1 MNLDQIF
8 YSLILIGIL
17 LLAGKII
24 RRRYQIFQDIFIP
37 ASIIAGFLG
46 LLLGGQVLGY
56 LAEKLIKK
64 EHWVHDGLFP
74 EHILQVWSGLPGLLI
89 SVVFAALFIGKKIP
103 SMKAIWKKAGPM
115 VAHGQTLAWGQY
127 VIGLSLALLF
137 LTPVWGMSPLSG
149 ALIEISF
156 EGGHGTAAGLAD
168 TFREL
173 GFADGADLAL
183 ALATIGVVM
192 GTLLGIMLINWGVR
206 SGRIDPPGKA
216 NSQEMEELAEHD
228 EREIQPMDV
237 DKFSAM
243 TEPLSL
249 HLALIGLAIGLGWAL
264 HQGLM
269 LVENLAIG
277 KNEFELMRH
286 VPLFPLAM
294 IGGVFL
300 QVFLDRIGYSKYID
314 RKLINRI
321 SGAALDI
328 LIVAALATLSVR
340 TIGQNIVPFS
350 ILAIAGITWNLIGFL
365 VLAPL
370 MFPRDWFAKGMGNFG
385 QCMGM
390 TVIGL
395 LLMRIVDPDNR
406 TGAMES
412 FGYKQLLFEPVVGGG
427 LFTAASL
434 PLIYQFG
441 PLPVLIFTSTIALGW
456 LIFGLVYFRPE
467 RPKKEVE
474 NGEVLNQEEMK

>member
-1 MNLDQIF
+1 MTLDQIF
-8 YSLILIGIL
+8 YALIIIGIL
-17 LLAGKII
+17 LLAGKIT
-24 RRRYQIFQDIFIP
+24 RRRCKIFQKLFIP
-37 ASIIAGFLG
+37 ASIIGGFLG
-46 LLLGGQVLGY
+46 LFLGGQVLGNI
-56 LAEKLIKK
+56 ADMFIKE
-64 EHWVHDGLFP
+64 EHWIKHGLFP
-74 EHILQVWSGLPGLLI
+74 EQVLQVWSGLPGLLI
-89 SVVFAALFIGKKIP
+89 SVVFAALFIGKTIP
-103 SMKAIWKKAGPM
+103 HVKTIWHKAGPM

-127 VIGLSLALLF
+127 VLGISLALF
-137 LTPVWGMSPLSG
+137 LLSPVWNLSPLSG

-183 ALATIGVVM
+183 ALATVGVVM
-192 GTLLGIMLINWGVR
+192 GTLLGIVLINWGVHT
-206 SGRIDPPGKA
+206 GRIDSPGKT
-216 NSQEMEELAEHD
+216 SHEDMEEIAEHD
-228 EREIQPMDV
+228 QREIQPD
-237 DKFSAM
+237 DAEKFSAM

-249 HLALIGLAIGLGWAL
+249 HLALVGLAIGLGWII

-269 LVENLAIG
+269 FVENLAIG
-277 KNEFELMRH
+277 EREFELMRH

-294 IGGVFL
+294 IGGVLL
-300 QVFLDRIGYSKYID
+300 QIFLDRVGYSKYID
-314 RKLINRI
+314 RELINRV

-328 LIVAALATLSVR
+328 LIVAALATLSLKA
-340 TIGQNIVPFS
+340 IGQNIIPFV
-350 ILAIAGITWNLIGFL
+350 ILAGAGIAWNLAGFL
-365 VLAPL
+365 VLAPI
-370 MFPRDWFAKGMGNFG
+370 MFPKDWFAKGMGNFG

-441 PLPVLIFTSTIALGW
+441 PFPVLIFTSIMTLGW
-456 LIFGLVYFRPE
+456 LIFGLVYFRSG
-467 RPKKEVE
+467 KNVAQKD
-474 NGEVLNQEEMK
+474 N

>member
-1 MNLDQIF
+1 MNLEQIF
-8 YSLILIGIL
+8 YALILIGIL
-17 LLAGKII
+17 LLTGKII
-24 RRRYQIFQDIFIP
+24 RRKFKIFQKLFIP
-37 ASIIAGFLG
+37 ASIIAGIIG
-46 LLLGGQVLGY
+46 LLAGEQVLGFITTF
-56 LAEKLIKK
+56 LIKK
-64 EHWVHDGLFP
+64 DHWLHAGIFP
-74 EHILQVWSGLPGLLI
+74 QQTLDVWSGLPGLLI
-89 SVVFAALFIGKKIP
+89 SAVFAALFIGKKIP
-103 SMKAIWKKAGPM
+103 PLKDIWLKAGPM

-127 VIGLSLALLF
+127 VIGISLALLL
-137 LTPVWGMSPLSG
+137 LTPVWGISPLSG

-156 EGGHGTAAGLAD
+156 EGGHGTAAGLSD
-168 TFREL
+168 TFKEL

-192 GTLLGIMLINWGVR
+192 GTLLGIVLINWGVR
-206 SGRIDPPGKA
+206 SGKINPPGKT
-216 NSQEMEELAEHD
+216 SHQEIEELAEHD
-228 EREIQPMDV
+228 ERETQTLDV
-237 DKFSAM
+237 EKFSSM

-249 HLALIGLAIGLGWAL
+249 HLALVGLAIGMGWVL

-269 LVENLAIG
+269 QFEGLLLRDS
-277 KNEFELMRH
+277 EFELMRH

-294 IGGVFL
+294 IGGVL
-300 QVFLDRIGYSKYID
+300 VQIFLDRIGYSKYID

-328 LIVAALATLSVR
+328 LIVAALATLSLKA
-340 TIGQNIVPFS
+340 IGQNIYPFL
-350 ILAIAGITWNLIGFL
+350 ILAGAGIAWNLIGFL
-365 VLAPL
+365 ILAPL
-370 MFPRDWFAKGMGNFG
+370 MFPKDWFARGMGNFG

-395 LLMRIVDPDNR
+395 LLMRIVDPDNK

-441 PLPVLIFTSTIALGW
+441 PFPVLIGTSIMTIGW
-456 LIFGLVYFRPE
+456 LIFGLVYFRPL
-467 RPKKEVE
+467 K
-474 NGEVLNQEEMK
+474 NQTEES

>member
-1 MNLDQIF
+1 M
-8 YSLILIGIL
+8 LIG
-17 LLAGKII
+17 KMT
-24 RRRYQIFQDIFIP
+24 RRKFKIFQKLFIP
-37 ASIIAGFLG
+37 ASIIAGIFG
-46 LLLGGQVLGY
+46 LLAGEQVLGSIST
-56 LAEKLIKK
+56 LLIKNH
-64 EHWVHDGLFP
+64 HWLHSGLFNKTT
-74 EHILQVWSGLPGLLI
+74 IDIWAGLPGLLI
-89 SVVFAALFIGKKIP
+89 SAVFAALFIGKKIP
-103 SMKAIWKKAGPM
+103 PFKDIWHKAGPM

-127 VIGLSLALLF
+127 VIGISLALFLF
-137 LTPVWGMSPLSG
+137 TPVWGISPLSG

-156 EGGHGTAAGLAD
+156 EGGHGTAAGLSD

-183 ALATIGVVM
+183 ALATVGVVM
-192 GTLLGIMLINWGVR
+192 GTLLGIVLINWGVR
-206 SGRIDPPGKA
+206 SGRINPPDKT
-216 NSQEMEELAEHD
+216 SHEDIEELAEHD
-228 EREIQPMDV
+228 ERETQPLDV
-237 DKFSAM
+237 DKFSSM

-249 HLALIGLAIGLGWAL
+249 HLALVGLAVSLGWLL

-269 LVENLAIG
+269 FIEGVLLG
-277 KNEFELMRH
+277 KGDFELMRH

-294 IGGVFL
+294 IGGVVI
-300 QVFLDRIGYSKYID
+300 QIVLDRIGYSRYID

-328 LIVAALATLSVR
+328 LIVAALATLSLKA
-340 TIGQNIVPFS
+340 IGQNLFPFL
-350 ILAIAGITWNLIGFL
+350 ILAGAGIAWNLIGFL
-365 VLAPL
+365 ILAPI
-370 MFPRDWFAKGMGNFG
+370 MFPKDWFARGMGNFG

-395 LLMRIVDPDNR
+395 LLMRIVDPDNK

-441 PLPVLIFTSTIALGW
+441 PFPVLIGTSIMTIGW
-456 LIFGLVYFRPE
+456 LIFGLVYFRPL
-467 RPKKEVE
+467 K
-474 NGEVLNQEEMK
+474 NQPDES

>member
-1 MNLDQIF
+1 MNLEQIF
-8 YSLILIGIL
+8 YALIVIGIL
-17 LLAGKII
+17 LLVGKMI
-24 RRRYQIFQDIFIP
+24 RRRIKAFQKLFIP
-37 ASIIAGFLG
+37 ASIIAGILG
-46 LLLGGQVLGY
+46 LLLGEQVLGS
-56 LAEKLIKK
+56 LTATFITK
-64 EHWVHDGLFP
+64 EHWIKNGLFP
-74 EHILQVWSGLPGLLI
+74 DQILEVWSGLPGLLI
-89 SVVFAALFIGKKIP
+89 SAVFASLFIGKKIP
-103 SMKAIWKKAGPM
+103 PLKDIWHKAGPM

-127 VIGLSLALLF
+127 VIGITLALVF
-137 LTPVWGMSPLSG
+137 LTPIWGISPLSG

-156 EGGHGTAAGLAD
+156 EGGHGTAAGLAE
-168 TFREL
+168 TFKEL

-183 ALATIGVVM
+183 ALATMGVVM
-192 GTLLGIMLINWGVR
+192 GTLLGILLINWGVR
-206 SGRIDPPGKA
+206 SGRIHPPGKT
-216 NSQEMEELAEHD
+216 STKELEELAEHD
-228 EREIQPMDV
+228 ERESQQLDIE
-237 DKFSAM
+237 KFSAM

-249 HLALIGLAIGLGWAL
+249 HLSLVGLAIGVGWII

-269 LVENLAIG
+269 WTESVFLSG
-277 KNEFELMRH
+277 SDFELMRH

-300 QVFLDRIGYSKYID
+300 QIILDRTGYSKYID

-328 LIVAALATLSVR
+328 LIVSALATLSVKAV
-340 TIGQNIVPFS
+340 GANIQPFL
-350 ILAIAGITWNLIGFL
+350 ILAGAGILWNLFGFL

-370 MFPRDWFAKGMGNFG
+370 MFPRDWFARGMGNFG

-441 PLPVLIFTSTIALGW
+441 PVPVLILTSGLTLFW
-456 LIFGLVYFRPE
+456 LIFGLVSFRQK
-467 RPKKEVE
+467 KKE
-474 NGEVLNQEEMK
+474 KPSKDAP

>member
-1 MNLDQIF
+1 MNLELIF

-24 RRRYQIFQDIFIP
+24 RRRYTVFQKLFIP
-37 ASIIAGFLG
+37 ASIIGGFLG
-46 LLLGGQVLGY
+46 LILGGQVLGWF
-56 LAEKLIKK
+56 AGWFIKK
-64 EHWVHDGLFP
+64 EHWIHEGLFP
-74 EHILQVWSGLPGLLI
+74 EQVLQVWSGLPGLLI
-89 SVVFAALFIGKKIP
+89 SAVFAALFIGKKIP
-103 SMKAIWKKAGPM
+103 PLKSIWHKAGPM

-127 VIGLSLALLF
+127 AIGISLAIFL
-137 LTPVWGMSPLSG
+137 LTPVWGISPLSG

-173 GFADGADLAL
+173 GFAHGADLAL
-183 ALATIGVVM
+183 ALATVGVVM
-192 GTLLGIMLINWGVR
+192 GTLLGILLINWGVR
-206 SGRIDPPGKA
+206 SGRIDRPTKSG
-216 NSQEMEELAEHD
+216 SQEQEELAEHD
-228 EREIQPMDV
+228 ERETQPMDV
-237 DKFSAM
+237 DRISSM

-249 HLALIGLAIGLGWAL
+249 HLALVGLAIGIGWL
-264 HQGLM
+264 VHQGL
-269 LVENLAIG
+269 VFAENAVLG
-277 KNEFELMRH
+277 KSEFELMPH

-294 IGGVFL
+294 IGGVLL
-300 QVFLDRIGYSKYID
+300 QIFLDRIGYSRYID
-314 RKLINRI
+314 RRLINRI

-328 LIVAALATLSVR
+328 LIVSALATLSLKA
-340 TIGQNIVPFS
+340 IGENIIPFI
-350 ILAIAGITWNLIGFL
+350 ILAVAGISWNLIGFL

-370 MFPRDWFAKGMGNFG
+370 MFPRDWFARGMGNFG

-395 LLMRIVDPDNR
+395 LLMRIVDPDNK

-434 PLIYQFG
+434 PLIYHFG
-441 PLPVLIFTSTIALGW
+441 PFPVLVFTSGIALAW
-456 LIFGLVYFRPE
+456 LIFGLISFRPV
-467 RPKKEVE
+467 KKPSLAE
-474 NGEVLNQEEMK
+474 N

>member
-1 MNLDQIF
+1 MNMEQIF
-8 YSLILIGIL
+8 YSLILLGIL
-17 LLAGKII
+17 LLTGKFI
-24 RRRYQIFQDIFIP
+24 RRRYNIFRKLFIP
-37 ASIIAGFLG
+37 ASIIGG
-46 LLLGGQVLGY
+46 LLGILAGQQVMGSI
-56 LAEKLIKK
+56 AGIFIKK
-64 EHWVHDGLFP
+64 EYWFHDGLFP
-74 EHILQVWSGLPGLLI
+74 EQVLQVWSSLPGLLI

-103 SMKAIWKKAGPM
+103 PLKTIWHKAGPM

-127 VIGLSLALLF
+127 VIGLSLALFLF
-137 LTPVWGMSPLSG
+137 TPFWGMSPLSG
-149 ALIEISF
+149 TLIEISF
-156 EGGHGTAAGLAD
+156 EGGHGTAAGLGD
-168 TFREL
+168 TFKEL

-183 ALATIGVVM
+183 ALATVGVVM
-192 GTLLGIMLINWGVR
+192 GTLLGIVLINWGVR
-206 SGRIDPPGKA
+206 SGRIAPPGRI
-216 NSQEMEELAEHD
+216 NQEEQEKIAELD

-237 DKFSAM
+237 DKYSAM

-249 HLALIGLAIGLGWAL
+249 HLALVGLAIGLGWVL

-269 LVENLAIG
+269 FMENLIPG
-277 KNEFELMRH
+277 NNELELMRH

-300 QVFLDRIGYSKYID
+300 QILLDRTGYSRHID

-328 LIVAALATLSVR
+328 LIIAALATLSL
-340 TIGQNIVPFS
+340 TAISQNLVPFA
-350 ILAIAGITWNLIGFL
+350 ILAAAGITWNLAGFL
-365 VLAPL
+365 ILAPL
-370 MFPRDWFAKGMGNFG
+370 MFPKDWFARGMGNFG

-434 PLIYQFG
+434 PLVYHLG
-441 PLPVLIFTSTIALGW
+441 PFPVLIFTAVVTLCW

-467 RPKKEVE
+467 KKESPE
-474 NGEVLNQEEMK
+474 IN

>member
-1 MNLDQIF
+1 MNLEQIF
-8 YSLILIGIL
+8 YALIIIGIL
-17 LLAGKII
+17 LIAGKII
-24 RRRYQIFQDIFIP
+24 RRKFEIFQKLFIP
-37 ASIIAGFLG
+37 ASIIAGFIGLILG
-46 LLLGGQVLGY
+46 HQVLGNG
-56 LAEKLIKK
+56 LQLIIKQ
-64 EHWVHDGLFP
+64 EHWLWQGLFP
-74 EHILQVWSGLPGLLI
+74 QSILDVWSGLPGLLI
-89 SVVFAALFIGKKIP
+89 SVVFAALFLGKKIP
-103 SMKAIWKKAGPM
+103 PVKEIWHKAGPM
-115 VAHGQTLAWGQY
+115 VAHGQTMAWGQY
-127 VIGLSLALLF
+127 VIGISLALFL
-137 LTPVWGMSPLSG
+137 LTPVWGISPLSG

-168 TFREL
+168 TFKEL

-183 ALATIGVVM
+183 ALATVGVVM
-192 GTLLGIMLINWGVR
+192 GTLLGILLINWGVR
-206 SGRIDPPGKA
+206 TGRINPPDKTS
-216 NSQEMEELAEHD
+216 SQDMEELADHD
-228 EREIQPMDV
+228 ERETQNLDI

-249 HLALIGLAIGLGWAL
+249 HLALVGAAIGFGWLL

-269 LVENLAIG
+269 ILERMAFG
-277 KNEFELMRH
+277 GSDFELMRH

-294 IGGVFL
+294 IGGVL
-300 QVFLDRIGYSKYID
+300 IQIFLDKVHYSKYID

-328 LIVAALATLSVR
+328 LIVSALATLSLMA
-340 TIGQNIVPFS
+340 IGENIYPFL
-350 ILAIAGITWNLIGFL
+350 IIAAAGIAWNLFGFI

-370 MFPRDWFAKGMGNFG
+370 MFPRNSFAMGMGNFG

-395 LLMRIVDPDNR
+395 LLMRIVDPDNK

-412 FGYKQLLFEPVVGGG
+412 FGYKQLMFEPVVGGG

-441 PLPVLIFTSTIALGW
+441 PAPILAGTSVLALAW
-456 LIFGLVYFRPE
+456 LIFGLIYFGPQKNS
-467 RPKKEVE
+467 KKMQ
-474 NGEVLNQEEMK
+474 NTEEDAAQ